1 MKNGPWDE
9 GNICEV
15 YLIND
20 TYIEGTKN
28 TYRPGVVAQ
37 IYNPQTW
44 EVKAGR
50 LGIQG
55 QPQLHG
61 DFEASLGF
69 FFFFKEHLQLIR
81 RKKGGRRGR
90 RKEVDI
96 ELIKRW
102 PISVPTRNA
111 KENHIPSYRVP

>member
-1 MKNGPWDE
+1 MRNGPQDE
-9 GNICEV
+9 GNVCKV

-28 TYRPGVVAQ
+28 TFRLGVVTQ

-69 FFFFKEHLQLIR
+69 FFLKEHLQLIR
-81 RKKGGRRGR
+81 RKKGE
-90 RKEVDI
+90 KEW
-96 ELIKRW
+96 E
-102 PISVPTRNA
+102 
-111 KENHIPSYRVP
+111 EEGGQH